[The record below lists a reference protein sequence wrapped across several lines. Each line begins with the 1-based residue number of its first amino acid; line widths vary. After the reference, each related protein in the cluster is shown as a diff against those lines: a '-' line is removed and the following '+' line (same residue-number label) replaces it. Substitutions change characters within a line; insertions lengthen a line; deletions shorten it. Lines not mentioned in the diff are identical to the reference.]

1 MLQLTQPLK
10 SGKMEILEVP
20 YPIPEKG
27 KIIVRNYYSVISAGT
42 EGKTVKDARLGYIG
56 KAKTRQKEVKQVIK
70 TVRTT
75 GLANTYKMVMNKLE
89 APSPLGY
96 CCAGEIVS
104 VDGDVKDL
112 KVGDRVA
119 CGGEG
124 AYHAELVSVNRNLC
138 VKIPDTVETRHA
150 AFATVGSIAIQGLRQ
165 ADVRFGENCCVIGL
179 GLIGQI
185 TMQVLNAAGVKS
197 IGIDISD
204 AQVKLAEAC
213 GADLALNRDCPDIEK
228 SIYDFTGGFGTDAV
242 IITAGTSSNDPV
254 ELAGRLCRQKGKVV
268 VVGSVPTGFSREHY
282 YKKELDLR
290 MSCSYGPGRYD
301 PNYEEKGIDYP
312 IGYVRWT
319 ENRNMQAFVDL
330 LSRGKLNIEKLISH
344 TFPFEKAADAYQMI
358 LDGSDN
364 YTGILLQYDLKKEIK
379 PKKIIVAEKTTRAS
393 EPNVGLIGAGSFAQN
408 ILLPRMKGLCNMIG
422 VATARGNNSRYVADK
437 YRFNYCTD
445 NSDDI
450 FEDSKINTV
459 FIFTRHNLHGANII
473 KGLNAKKHV
482 FVEKP
487 LAMNIDELESVREAY
502 ENQKGS
508 FHLMLGFNRRFSP
521 HVQKINELF
530 REDAQKAINIRMNAR
545 ALPDTHWVHDPEQG
559 GGRIIGEVCHYI
571 DLAMFIA
578 GAEIVSVFANDMY
591 DTKGL
596 CDTVSISLKFS
607 NGSVA
612 SISYVS
618 NGNKSV
624 PKEYIEVFCDGRAA
638 IIDDFKKM
646 TIYGK
651 KKTKFNLSSQN
662 KGHKEEVIRFL
673 GAIKNGSKCP
683 VPFQESYLSTLA
695 TFAVIDSIR
704 NNTPINPQTVQPKKR
719 IEKY

>member
-450 FEDSKINTV
+450 NTV

>member
-1 MLQLTQPLK
+1 MLQITQQLK
-10 SGKMEILEVP
+10 SGKMEILQVP
-20 YPIPEKG
+20 FPIPGKG
-27 KIIVRNYYSVISAGT
+27 KVTVRNHYSVISAGT

-56 KAKTRQKEVKQVIK
+56 KAKTRQKEVKQVIE
-70 TVRTT
+70 TVRTA

-89 APSPLGY
+89 AHSPLGY
-96 CCAGEIVS
+96 CCAGEVIS
-104 VDGDVKDL
+104 IAKDVKDL

-119 CGGEG
+119 CGGQG
-124 AYHAELVSVNRNLC
+124 AYHAEVVSVNRNLC
-138 VKIPDTVETRHA
+138 VKIPDTVETRQA
-150 AFATVGSIAIQGLRQ
+150 AFATVASIAIQGLRQ

-197 IGIDISD
+197 IGVDISD

-228 SIYDFTGGFGTDAV
+228 TIYDFTGGFGTDAV

-254 ELAGRLCRQKGKVV
+254 EFSGRLCRQKGKVV
-268 VVGSVPTGFSREHY
+268 IVGAVPTGFSREHY

-301 PNYEEKGIDYP
+301 PEYEEKGIDYP

-330 LSRGKLNIEKLISH
+330 LSRGKLNIEKLITH
-344 TFPFEKAADAYQMI
+344 TFPLEKAADAYQMI
-358 LDGSDN
+358 LDRSDN
-364 YTGILLQYDLKKEIK
+364 YAGILLKYDLEKEIK
-379 PKKIIVAEKTTRAS
+379 PKRIIVAEKTTRAS

-459 FIFTRHNLHGANII
+459 FIFTRHNYHAGNII
-473 KGLNAKKHV
+473 KGLKAGKHV

-487 LAMNIDELESVREAY
+487 LAMNIEELESVREAY
-502 ENQKGS
+502 DKQRGNC
-508 FHLMLGFNRRFSP
+508 HLMLGFNRRFSP

-530 REDAQKAINIRMNAR
+530 SDEAQKAINIRMNAR
-545 ALPDTHWVHDPEQG
+545 AVPDTHWVHDPELG
-559 GGRIIGEVCHYI
+559 GGRIIGEVCHFI

-578 GAEIVSVFANDMY
+578 GSEITSVFANDMY

-624 PKEYIEVFCDGRAA
+624 PKEYIEVFCNGRVA

-646 TIYGK
+646 TIHGK
-651 KKTKFNLSSQN
+651 KKSKFNLSSQN
-662 KGHKEEVIRFL
+662 KGHKEEVVRFL

-695 TFAVIDSIR
+695 TFAVIDSIK
-704 NNTPINPQTVQPKKR
+704 NNTPINPQTVQSNK
-719 IEKY
+719 E